1 MYIQDI
7 NKNIFLFVFEMVL
20 SFNMGWLG
28 DYVDQADLKIIHI
41 LLPLPSRI
49 KGMCYQI
56 YLICPTRFSTV
67 FHYVAQAGPK
77 LVTIFLPLP
86 FECCDYG

>member
-7 NKNIFLFVFEMVL
+7 NKNISLFVFETVL
-20 SFNMGWLG
+20 SFNMGWSG
-28 DYVDQADLKIIHI
+28 DYVDQAGIKLVHI
-41 LLPLPSRI
+41 LLPLPSCI
-49 KGMCYQI
+49 KGMCHQI
-56 YLICPTRFSTV
+56 YFICPTPFLAV

-77 LVTIFLPLP
+77 LVTIFLPVP